1 MEETAYKNFLKSKTE
16 QNQKP
21 ANFREGRKTDFQC
34 LPLDSNVYVSNNK
47 SQNIQRNR
55 NVWPTQTKKKNQKNI
70 ENEKLDGGHTILR
83 LFKNCLKDAQRT
95 KRQGKTKK
103 TKSKYQ

>member
-1 MEETAYKNFLKSKTE
+1 MFPTTNHKTYKEIGMFGPLK
-16 QNQKP
+16 
-21 ANFREGRKTDFQC
+21 
-34 LPLDSNVYVSNNK
+34 L
-47 SQNIQRNR
+47 
-55 NVWPTQTKKKNQKNI
+55 KKKKKYI
-70 ENEKLDGGHTILR
+70 KSEKLDGGHTILR